1 MNTRNVIYSLV
12 TLSYIVN
19 LYSLSA
25 VNLYS
30 TASCPR
36 FRPPPP
42 VICKQGPEHCT
53 QGWAQSWRSCLCAP
67 GSSPATAGLVTQ
79 PCPTLS
85 DPMDC
90 NPLGFSTHG
99 TLQARILEWA
109 VMPPSRSSQPRDWTG
124 SPALQVDSLP
134 PQPHVLRTSQ
144 HPTFSACLPQ
154 DWCRYTQ
161 GGCF

>member
-12 TLSYIVN
+12 TLIYIVN

-25 VNLYS
+25 VTLYS
-30 TASCPR
+30 TASCPH

-42 VICKQGPEHCT
+42 VIRKQGPEHCT
-53 QGWAQSWRSCLCAP
+53 RGRAQSSSSCLCAP

-79 PCPTLS
+79 AVS

-90 NPLGFSTHG
+90 SPPGFSTHG

-124 SPALQVDSLP
+124 SPALQVRSLP

-154 DWCRYTQ
+154 DWCRYNQ